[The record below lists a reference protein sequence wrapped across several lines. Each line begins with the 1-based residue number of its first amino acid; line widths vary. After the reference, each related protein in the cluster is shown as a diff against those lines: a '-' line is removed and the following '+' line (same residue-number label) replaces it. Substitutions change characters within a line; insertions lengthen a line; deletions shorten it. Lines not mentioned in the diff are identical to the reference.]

1 MGIVNLFLYIP
12 LFGVL
17 LIVYLI
23 LAMLGVDFSHEASSL
38 FEFTLISGAK
48 WAPKIGDFFLM
59 LGVFTLY
66 IEVLKSTR
74 TTTASVIEHTLS
86 VFVFIIYVLVFF
98 IFESAGTSTFMVL
111 TLMSLFD
118 VIAGFTIT
126 ISAARRDM
134 SFGGG

>member
-23 LAMLGVDFSHEASSL
+23 LAMLGVDFGHEASSV
-38 FEFTLISGAK
+38 FEFSLISGAT
-48 WAPKIGDFFLM
+48 WAPKVGDFFLM
-59 LGVFTLY
+59 LGVVTLY
-66 IEVLKSTR
+66 IEALKSTR
-74 TTTASVIEHTLS
+74 TTTASVIEHSLS
-86 VFVFIIYVLVFF
+86 VIVFIIYMLVFF
-98 IFESAGTSTFMVL
+98 ILPSAGTSTFMIL
-111 TLMSLFD
+111 SLMSLFD

-134 SFGGG
+134 SFGG

>member
-23 LAMLGVDFSHEASSL
+23 LAMLGVDFSHQAQSL
-38 FEFTLISGAK
+38 FEFSLISGAK
-48 WAPKIGDFFLM
+48 WAPKVGDFFLM
-59 LGVFTLY
+59 LGVLTLY
-66 IEVLKSTR
+66 IEALKATR

-86 VFVFIIYVLVFF
+86 VIVFIIYILVFF
-98 IFESAGTSTFMVL
+98 ILPSAGTSTFMIL
-111 TLMSLFD
+111 SLMSLFD

-134 SFGGG
+134 SFGG